1 MSTIKVDTVRPV
13 TADASLTL
21 QGDNSGTGVSGI
33 TIDSSGNAT
42 FAGTGNNVGTVT
54 AGTIGSSVVF
64 PSGVVIGVDF
74 YQELTSSGN
83 QTSDYGWGTVRSV
96 TLTSGQKCL
105 IHISGGGMVSNDATD
120 YTYSAIQYDTT
131 TLTTSSQ
138 GTFAYGG
145 LVYVDDLSVAANDPR
160 IIVGSMVTHL
170 YTAAS
175 NVTLYFRPAIHYSA
189 IGTGNASW
197 FGDSDRPINITL
209 WKIA

>member
-42 FAGTGNNVGTVT
+42 FAQTISG
-54 AGTIGSSVVF
+54 GTIGSSVVF

-74 YQELTSSGN
+74 YQELTSSGDR
-83 QTSDYGWGTVRSV
+83 TSDYGWGTVRSV
-96 TLTSGQKCL
+96 SLTSGQKCL
-105 IHISGGGMVSNDATD
+105 IHISGGGLEARDANTK
-120 YTYSAIQYDTT
+120 YGYAAIQFDTT
-131 TLTTSSQ
+131 TLATSSQ

-145 LVYVDDLSVAANDPR
+145 QAYVDDGVLANNPR
-160 IIVGSMVTHL
+160 IIIGAMVTHL
-170 YTAAS
+170 YTAVS
-175 NVTLYFRPAIHYSA
+175 NVTLYFRPAVHSVGPDSA
-189 IGTGNASW
+189 W
-197 FGDSDRPINITL
+197 FGDSNRPINIAV